1 MTKSEFIALLRQRI
15 KSAGVFGG
23 RFEPYAGSEDH
34 WSYVRPAVDCFEPT
48 INLEK
53 DGVVEYV
60 NYGKVPE
67 TFTYED
73 FAKKYNL
80 I

>member
-1 MTKSEFIALLRQRI
+1 MTKSEFITLLRQRI
-15 KSAGVFGG
+15 KTAGVFGG
-23 RFEPYAGSEDH
+23 RFEPYGGSEDH

-60 NYGKVPE
+60 NYGGKPE
-67 TFTYED
+67 IFTYED
-73 FAKKYNL
+73 FANKYKL

>member
-1 MTKSEFIALLRQRI
+1 MTKSEFITLLRQRI
-15 KSAGVFGG
+15 KTVGVFGG
-23 RFEPYAGSEDH
+23 RFEPYGNEDH

-53 DGVVEYV
+53 DGVVEYLS
-60 NYGKVPE
+60 YGGKLE
-67 TFTYED
+67 IFTYED
-73 FAKKYNL
+73 FAKKYHL

>member
-1 MTKSEFIALLRQRI
+1 MTKEEFIALLRLRLE
-15 KSAGVFGG
+15 SCGVSGG
-23 RFEPYAGSEDH
+23 RFEPYGSEDF

-60 NYGKVPE
+60 SYGKEPE
-67 TFTYED
+67 SFTYEE

>member
-1 MTKSEFIALLRQRI
+1 MTQVEFVNLLRDRR
-15 KSAGVFGG
+15 SAAGVFGG
-23 RFEPYAGSEDH
+23 RFEPYGSEDH

-53 DGVVEYV
+53 EGVVEYLT
-60 NYGKVPE
+60 YGGVPE
-67 TFTYED
+67 FFTYED
-73 FAKKYNL
+73 FARKYKL